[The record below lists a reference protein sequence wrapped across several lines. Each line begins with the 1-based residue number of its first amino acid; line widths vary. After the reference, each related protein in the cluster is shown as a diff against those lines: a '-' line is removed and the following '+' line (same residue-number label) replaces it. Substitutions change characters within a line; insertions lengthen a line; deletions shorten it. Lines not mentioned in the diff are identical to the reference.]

1 MLKTS
6 LQNSLKDLKETK
18 QRLSS
23 YDGEID
29 KLALQK
35 ARRVLEHQKQLGLL
49 RDANQAIIEA
59 ALRLVEAKSD
69 VAALKERNSE
79 IVQRLEEEKQSLQ
92 RLVREAEKA
101 KAEAKDAQNVIL
113 ELLSTGPDNTIDE
126 ERRDFLSGI
135 KEGLTLETMDAE
147 IQTEKAKL
155 DLIHAADPGVLQE
168 FEKRARD
175 IERGQRDKAKRERQL
190 ESLNQQIQELKD
202 AWEPAVD
209 AIINRINDA
218 FSYNFEQINC
228 AGEVSIHKDEDF
240 DKWAIDIRVKFR
252 YVHRFL
258 TSNDS
263 CDESPL
269 TRMPKLKRERNAP
282 KARPASSVRRRALR
296 LHHFLPHVA
305 PVYGAGA
312 LPRRR
317 RDQSGHGPAQ
327 RAHDAR
333 AHGGDRVQRE
343 RVAVLPHHAQ
353 APPESEVRRAHEGAL
368 RCQRRTHAARGW
380 QARLRALRQD
390 QEEASG
396 CC

>member
-18 QRLSS
+18 QRFSS

-49 RDANQAIIEA
+49 RNANQAIIEA
-59 ALRLVEAKSD
+59 AMRLVEAKSD

-202 AWEPAVD
+202 TWEPAVD

-252 YVHRFL
+252 YVRTFL
-258 TSNDS
+258 ASNDS
-263 CDESPL
+263 CDGFPL
-269 TRMPKLKRERNAP
+269 TIMPKLKRERNTS
-282 KARPASSVRRRALR
+282 KTRPASSVRRRALSV
-296 LHHFLPHVA
+296 HHFLPYVA
-305 PVYGAGA
+305 PVHGTGA

-317 RDQSGHGPAQ
+317 
-327 RAHDAR
+327 
-333 AHGGDRVQRE
+333 
-343 RVAVLPHHAQ
+343 
-353 APPESEVRRAHEGAL
+353 
-368 RCQRRTHAARGW
+368 
-380 QARLRALRQD
+380 
-390 QEEASG
+390 
-396 CC
+396 